1 MNGETGAEVLL
12 QIKNVRKHFGHFP
25 ALRGISFDVA
35 AGDFISIVGP
45 NGAGKSTLLRCIAT
59 LQRPTAGTITFRG
72 RDIFD
77 QTADI
82 RRRLGYMS
90 HTLFLYGELTGQEN
104 LNFYARLFDV
114 PHPRER
120 GEALLNQL
128 GLFPYRHHTVRTYS
142 RGMRQRLAIARV
154 MLHEPDIF
162 LLDEPFTGLDQHG
175 GQGLLELLHTVK
187 AQGRTILMISHDLD
201 RALEISTRLHI
212 MVQGKIR
219 DTSTI
224 RAGEA
229 PLFRDRYLDVVR
241 RQEKPR

>member
-1 MNGETGAEVLL
+1 MKDETGPGVLL
-12 QIKNVRKHFGHFP
+12 RVKKLHKHFGHFP

-45 NGAGKSTLLRCIAT
+45 NGAGKSTLLRCVAT
-59 LQRPTAGTITFRG
+59 LQRPTTGTITFRG
-72 RDIFD
+72 RDIFA

-104 LNFYARLFDV
+104 LDFYARLFGV
-114 PHPRER
+114 PDHRSR
-120 GEALLNQL
+120 GEDLLDQL
-128 GLFPYRHHTVRTYS
+128 GLYPYRHQPVRTYS

-154 MLHEPDIF
+154 MLHGPDLF

-175 GQGLLELLHTVK
+175 GQSLLDLLQTLK
-187 AQGRTILMISHDLD
+187 AQGRTILMISHNLD

-212 MVQGKIR
+212 MVRGKIR

-224 RAGEA
+224 GPGEA
-229 PLFRDRYLDVVR
+229 PLFRERYLDVVR
-241 RQEKPR
+241 RQEGQR